1 MGNNSNALSTLIQN
15 VAQSFGDYV
24 QGVPG
29 ATSTVSTVVCT
40 TLLKPD
46 DYYNGGDLHIYAG
59 THIDTNR
66 EITDWV
72 LSTNTLSFSPVVVG
86 AVDATDLF
94 IILRQFSYNQYKNAI
109 NMAIISAQSNYLL
122 NKSETIYQNRLT
134 NGNFENGTT
143 GWTLTGAGA
152 TGAASTA
159 QVKEQAYSMKIIR
172 AGADCYEAQSIA
184 KYGDFL
190 DQTMTFQCWVWAS
203 VDDRAFIRVNDGVAN
218 HDSTY
223 HTGSSSWELLSVTV
237 SVSDVATELTAKL
250 CVSNGNT
257 TCYFDQAVLQED
269 GCLEAPVPTG
279 FKYISEIWYEDVAGS
294 GQFTYKIP
302 SKAWWIVKDAASPM
316 IHFSEPWGTDRLLV
330 IGQSVQAEL
339 TTDASICY
347 MPASYVVQAAR
358 TGLMSMRPEYE
369 KILNMNIAIAGREM
383 NALVTPPLI
392 GSRAIW
398 EL

>member
-1 MGNNSNALSTLIQN
+1 MGNYSTTLSSLIQN
-15 VAQSFGDYV
+15 VARDFDDYV
-24 QGVPG
+24 QGIPG

-94 IILRQFSYNQYKNAI
+94 IILRQFNYEQYKNAI
-109 NMAIISAQSNYLL
+109 NMAISAAQSNYLF
-122 NKSETIYQNRLT
+122 NKKETIYLNRLT

-152 TGAASTA
+152 AMSASTT
-159 QVKEQAYSMKIIR
+159 QVKEQAYSCKVTR
-172 AGADCYEAQSIA
+172 AGADCYAGQSIS

-203 VDDRAFIRVNDGVAN
+203 VTDRALIRVYDGIAN
-218 HDSTY
+218 HDSAY
-223 HTGSSSWELLSVTV
+223 HTGSSSWELLTVTV

-250 CVSNGNT
+250 CVLTGNT
-257 TCYFDQAVLQED
+257 SAYFDQAVLQEN

-279 FKYISEIWYEDVAGS
+279 FKYISEIWYEDVLGS
-294 GQFTYKIP
+294 GQFVYKIP
-302 SKAWWIVKDAASPM
+302 TKDWWIVKDASAPA
-316 IHFSEPWGTDRLLV
+316 IHFSETWGTDRLLI

-339 TTDASICY
+339 TADASICY

-383 NALVTPPLI
+383 SALATPPLI
-392 GSRAIW
+392 GAKCIW
-398 EL
+398 EM